1 MLTNKVCRIFPR
13 TIKKR
18 KSVRRCNGMMRDNII
33 CRMFCSKLTGLADNW
48 NAYRNGRS
56 DVLGCMAEYLPLQ
69 TRDNAEM

>member
-1 MLTNKVCRIFPR
+1 
-13 TIKKR
+13 
-18 KSVRRCNGMMRDNII
+18 MMRDNII